1 MARLCV
7 VGTGYVGLVTGAC
20 LAGLGHGVRC
30 VDVDSRKV
38 EAINDGKS
46 TIYEPGLGELVKRM
60 VRAGRLCATTSYR
73 EALADADF
81 TFICVGTPS
90 QADGSTDLAYICE
103 AGAMVADA
111 LAQRQKSK
119 GKTAQARR
127 HILIVKSTVPP
138 GTTESLEPILREAG
152 LPHVG
157 LCMNPEFLREGNAVY
172 DFMKPDRI
180 VVGAMERKDAEAVMR
195 LYSTV
200 AAPKLKTDLRT
211 AEMIKYASNSF
222 LATKISFANE
232 LANMCEKFGVDVYD
246 VADGMGHDRRIGRAF
261 LNAGAGFG
269 GSCFKKDVSA
279 LLHEVRHRGA
289 EARILNAVLEINEAQ
304 PYRVVELL
312 REALGPLTGA
322 RIALLGLAFK
332 DNTDDVR
339 DSAAIKV
346 ARALVDAG
354 ANVIAYDPQATANA
368 KKELGPRIE
377 YAASAAEALKGADA
391 CALVTEWPQFAK
403 IPMRAFRKMKRPLV
417 IEGRNVLDKKALKKA
432 GIKYAGIGRKKF

>member
-7 VGTGYVGLVTGAC
+7 IGTGYVGLVTGAC
-20 LAGLGHGVRC
+20 LASLGHKVKC
-30 VDVDSRKV
+30 MDIDSRKTD
-38 EAINDGKS
+38 AINDGKS
-46 TIYEPGLGELVKRM
+46 IIYEPGLEKLVKNA
-60 VRAGRLCATTSYR
+60 VKVGRLSATTSYL
-73 EALADADF
+73 EALEGADF

-90 QADGSTDLAYICE
+90 LPDGSTDLAYIRK
-103 AGAMVADA
+103 AASS
-111 LAQRQKSK
+111 LAETLVH
-119 GKTAQARR
+119 GKKANRR
-127 HILIVKSTVPP
+127 HVVIVKSTVPP
-138 GTTESLEPILREAG
+138 GTTESLAPILQAAG
-152 LPHVG
+152 LAPARFG

-180 VVGAMERKDAEAVMR
+180 VVGAKEKKDADAVAR
-195 LYSTV
+195 LYARV
-200 AAPKLKTDLRT
+200 RGVPILKTDLRT

-246 VADGMGHDRRIGRAF
+246 VVEGMGHDKRIGRSF

-289 EARILNAVLEINEAQ
+289 EARILSAVMETNEAQ

-312 REALGPLTGA
+312 RESLGSLAGM

-332 DNTDDVR
+332 DNTDDIR

-346 ARALVDAG
+346 ARALADAG
-354 ANVIAYDPQATANA
+354 AIVVAYDSKATANA
-368 KKELGPRIE
+368 RAVLGSRIA

-391 CALVTEWPQFAK
+391 CALVTEWPQFSK
-403 IPMRAFRKMKRPLV
+403 IPMRAFGQMRRKIV
-417 IEGRNVLDKKALKKA
+417 VEGRDMLDKKALKKA
-432 GIKYAGIGRKKF
+432 GVKYAGIGRKKF